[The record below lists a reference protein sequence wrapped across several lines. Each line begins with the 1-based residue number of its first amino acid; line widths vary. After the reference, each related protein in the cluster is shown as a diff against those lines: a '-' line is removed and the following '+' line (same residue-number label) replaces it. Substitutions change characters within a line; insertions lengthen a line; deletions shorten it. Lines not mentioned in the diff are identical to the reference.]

1 MCALVRNDSLIVSE
15 IGNLAGLQL
24 KLQFIC
30 NKGDEFRFGGFSL
43 GVADGIAEKSLE
55 CVQVAS
61 VPSNLDSM
69 ADGSFDSGWCGLECF
84 CHLGVE
90 HFCDGIGVPYGPP
103 GSLLDGVC
111 ETSLNNKFCGCIYC
125 FISCPYHCWFVGL
138 IPMITKSNFLVKF
151 EGNKHLKKVFS
162 EQIEPKVIVKANE
175 LFEMNSN

>member
-1 MCALVRNDSLIVSE
+1 MFCVSE
-15 IGNLAGLQL
+15 LRGLGAFQL
-24 KLQFIC
+24 KLELVC
-30 NKGDEFRFGGFSL
+30 DKRNEFGIGGLSL
-43 GVADGIAEKSLE
+43 GIADGVAKEALE
-55 CVQVAS
+55 GIQVA
-61 VPSNLDSM
+61 PIPGHLDGV
-69 ADGSFDSGWCGLECF
+69 ANGSFYSAWGGLECF
-84 CHLGVE
+84 RHLGVE
-90 HFCDGIGVPYGPP
+90 HFGDGIGVPYGPP
-103 GSLLDGVC
+103 GSLLDGIC